1 MKPDH
6 SKQSTLVGTCNIAP
20 SPSDVRHIAF
30 LPNQFKKACRLGM
43 ASSWMPQRTEVHLVL
58 AIILF
63 KNGQE
68 NFASLKIT
76 KQYVNNN
83 NNNNDNKYT
92 EKNICVSNL
101 NPF

>member
-1 MKPDH
+1 
-6 SKQSTLVGTCNIAP
+6 
-20 SPSDVRHIAF
+20 
-30 LPNQFKKACRLGM
+30 M

-58 AIILF
+58 AIILL

-92 EKNICVSNL
+92 EKNICISNL